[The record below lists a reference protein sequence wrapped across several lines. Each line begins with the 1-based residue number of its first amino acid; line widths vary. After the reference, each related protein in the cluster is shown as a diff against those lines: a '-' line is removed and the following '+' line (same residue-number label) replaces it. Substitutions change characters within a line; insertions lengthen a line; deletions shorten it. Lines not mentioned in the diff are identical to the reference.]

1 MTHTKGIQRIA
12 TAFSQTRTEQR
23 AALIPYVALG
33 HPTPEMCLKLA
44 AAAIE
49 SGADLLELGV
59 PFSDPLADGPIIQRA
74 THTALQQGTTVVRCL
89 ELAQTVRQR
98 KPEIPLIFMG
108 YYNPILTYGEDA
120 FCRACDV
127 AGVDGLIVPD
137 LPPEEGRELEAAC
150 QVHGLALIYLLAP
163 TSTPQRIQLVAQHS
177 QGFVYLVSVTGITGP
192 RDRLPADLPAFVQR
206 VRAATDKPLAVGFG
220 IASAQ
225 QAGQVAALADG
236 VIVGSALVRLAEEVN
251 AESKVRS
258 FVAGL
263 RDAMTTQQGSPD
275 NSRDERSRRKT

>member
-1 MTHTKGIQRIA
+1 MTDTNGIQRIA
-12 TAFSQTRTEQR
+12 AAFERTRTEER

-33 HPTPEMCLKLA
+33 HPTPEMSLKLA

-59 PFSDPLADGPIIQRA
+59 PFSDPLADGPVIQRA
-74 THTALQQGTTVVRCL
+74 THAALQQGTTVVRCL
-89 ELAQTVRQR
+89 ELAQTLRQR

-120 FCRACDV
+120 FCHACDV

-150 QVHGLALIYLLAP
+150 RVHGLALIYLLAP
-163 TSTPQRIQLVAQHS
+163 TSTPQRVGLVTQHS

-192 RDRLPADLPAFVQR
+192 RDRLPDDLPAFVKR
-206 VRAATDKPLAVGFG
+206 VRMATDKPLAVGFG

-225 QAGQVAALADG
+225 QAGRVAALADG

-263 RDAMTTQQGSPD
+263 RDAMTNQQSSLD
-275 NSRDERSRRKT
+275 SSRDERSRRKT